1 MKSKLTL
8 LIGLALPAFLA
19 ACNGNKAVE
28 AAVPVEE
35 SIEMDVNQSEQESSQ
50 TAAGLDVL
58 IDEQGAV
65 SVAVTL
71 INLAEA
77 DPETL
82 IFEVAMN
89 THSVDLSM
97 DLAALATLT
106 TDNGHEVSA
115 TLWDAQ
121 PGGHHVS
128 GRLSFPTIAGET
140 SLLPGAR
147 QLTLTIRDVDA
158 PERVFTWQL
167 RGQVNPG
174 RCLLEKR
181 CSEPG
186 FTRAKARYALF

>member
-1 MKSKLTL
+1 MKLKLTL
-8 LIGLALPAFLA
+8 LIGLALLALLA
-19 ACNGNKAVE
+19 ACNSNEAVE
-28 AAVPVEE
+28 AAVPVVE
-35 SIEMDVNQSEQESSQ
+35 SIEIDVNQSEQESSQ
-50 TAAGLDVL
+50 TATGHDVL

-65 SVAVTL
+65 SVAVTPM
-71 INLAEA
+71 NLDEA

-97 DLAALATLT
+97 DVAALATLT

-128 GRLSFPTIAGET
+128 GRLSFPAIAEGIP
-140 SLLPGAR
+140 LLPGSK

-167 RGQVNPG
+167 SG
-174 RCLLEKR
+174 
-181 CSEPG
+181 
-186 FTRAKARYALF
+186 